1 MKKVITYGTYDL
13 LHFGH
18 IRLLERAKELG
29 DYLIVGV
36 TSDDFDKRRGKINV
50 KQSLIE
56 RIQAVKNTGLA
67 DEIIVEEYE
76 GQKIDDIIKYGVD
89 VFTVGSDWVG
99 KFDYLAD
106 YCEVHYLPRTEGIS
120 STDIRSE
127 RNKIRFGLVG
137 TYQNAKKVAR
147 ECNFVNGIEVV
158 GICANDVEKLDDSLD
173 NVYHMTDNYDELLEM
188 VDAIYITSHPTL
200 HYEQIKKA
208 LKQKKHVLCESPITL
223 KRTQY
228 EELLEIANR
237 NNCVLMESLKTAYST
252 AYERLLLLIKCGV
265 IGEVVSIDSTCTS
278 LKELSQFS
286 VNDIEKN
293 WNSICSWGPM
303 AMLPIFQIL
312 GVDYKSKHISSVM
325 FDKKRKFDLFTK
337 VDFLY
342 DNAVASIKVGKGV
355 KSEGELVISGT
366 KGYVYVPAPWWKTEY
381 FEIRFENQTQNQRY
395 FYQLDGEGY
404 RYELIEFVR
413 NIESGRKFYN
423 INNDVSKEI
432 CGVIEDFYSQKDFIN
447 ITLKK

>member
-1 MKKVITYGTYDL
+1 
-13 LHFGH
+13 
-18 IRLLERAKELG
+18 
-29 DYLIVGV
+29 
-36 TSDDFDKRRGKINV
+36 
-50 KQSLIE
+50 
-56 RIQAVKNTGLA
+56 
-67 DEIIVEEYE
+67 
-76 GQKIDDIIKYGVD
+76 
-89 VFTVGSDWVG
+89 
-99 KFDYLAD
+99 
-106 YCEVHYLPRTEGIS
+106 
-120 STDIRSE
+120 
-127 RNKIRFGLVG
+127 
-137 TYQNAKKVAR
+137 
-147 ECNFVNGIEVV
+147 
-158 GICANDVEKLDDSLD
+158 
-173 NVYHMTDNYDELLEM
+173 
-188 VDAIYITSHPTL
+188 PTL

-413 NIESGRKFYN
+413 NIESGRKIYN

-432 CGVIEDFYSQKDFIN
+432 CGVIEDFYSEKDFIN